1 MKNGQNSTRY
11 SGVSRYRLCYNV
23 ENRHTEVKGMANKKK
38 IPNATMKRLPLYYR
52 YFKQEEHNGND
63 RVSSREISEA
73 LDIDSATIRR
83 DFSYFG
89 ELGRKGY
96 GYNIGSLLKFF
107 MEHIQG
113 NDVKNVILAGAG
125 NLGSALLN
133 YKFANIHDKMNVVGA
148 FDSNE
153 SLVGKTINDIEI
165 FHVNEMEQIINQEN
179 VEVAIM
185 TVPMEA
191 GQETAERLEAA
202 GIKGILN
209 FTPIRLNVSPDV
221 TVHSIDLGVELQAL
235 FFQMKIK

>member
-1 MKNGQNSTRY
+1 M
-11 SGVSRYRLCYNV
+11 V
-23 ENRHTEVKGMANKKK
+23 NKKK

-63 RVSSREISEA
+63 RVSSRQISEA

-96 GYNIGSLLKFF
+96 GYNVSSLLKFF
-107 MEHIQG
+107 LEHIQG

-148 FDSNE
+148 FDNNKA
-153 SLVGKTINDIEI
+153 LIGKKINGIEI
-165 FHVNEMEQIINQEN
+165 YSVDDLERIIEIEN

-191 GQETAERLEAA
+191 GQETADRLIEA

-209 FTPIRLNVSPDV
+209 FTPIRLNTTPDV

-235 FFQMKIK
+235 FFQMKIR